1 MPSKY
6 LVKKYKGVN
15 IYCVYDHYE
24 IEDCGKEFASIS
36 ECKRFI
42 NFMEGKNL

>member
-1 MPSKY
+1 MKEY
-6 LVKKYKGVN
+6 IRTYKGN
-15 IYCVYDHYE
+15 KIYKVDDHYE

-42 NFMEGKNL
+42 NFMNGSY